1 MPESET
7 QYFLLTEGLRV
18 AFEKDAAGKVA
29 VMVVKVPGQEIRANR
44 VE

>member
-1 MPESET
+1 V
-7 QYFLLTEGLRV
+7 LGEGIRL
-18 AFEKDAAGKVA
+18 AFETDTAGKVA